1 MNIGIIGATGK
12 AGKLI
17 TEEALKRGHKVTAIV
32 RDASKVDKAE
42 VSVVEKNIF
51 EITAEDMEPYEVVV
65 NAFGSAE
72 GEPYVKAANVLI
84 PALQKVDTKLFV
96 VGGAASLFVDED
108 KTTRLIDTPEF
119 PDAYKPMA
127 GGMAEQLTQLEQA
140 EGITWTFLSP
150 PAVFDADGVK
160 TGSYETGKDHLLVNK
175 KGDSYISYPDYAV
188 AVLDEIE
195 HPQHVN
201 ERFTIVGEAE

>member
-17 TEEALKRGHKVTAIV
+17 TQEALNRGHKVTAIV
-32 RDASKVDKAE
+32 RNSSKVDTPE
-42 VSVVEKNIF
+42 VSVVEKDIF
-51 EITAEDMEPYEVVV
+51 DITAEDLAPYEVVV
-65 NAFGSAE
+65 NAFGSFE
-72 GEPYVKAANVLI
+72 GEPYVQAGDVLI
-84 PALQKVDTKLFV
+84 PALQKVDTKMIV

-127 GGMAEQLTQLEQA
+127 GGMAKLLTQLEQA

-150 PAVFDADGVK
+150 AAMFDPDGPK
-160 TGSYETGKDHLLVNK
+160 TGSYETGKDHLMMNK
-175 KGDSYISYPDYAV
+175 KGDSYISYPDYAI

-195 HPQHVN
+195 NPQHVN